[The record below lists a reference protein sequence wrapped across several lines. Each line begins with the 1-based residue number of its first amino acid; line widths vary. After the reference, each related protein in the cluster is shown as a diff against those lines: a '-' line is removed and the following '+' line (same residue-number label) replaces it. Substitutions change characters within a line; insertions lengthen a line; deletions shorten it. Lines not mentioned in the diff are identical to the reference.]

1 MSDEFD
7 KPDKNGP
14 EEESPEPEEGPS
26 ERERGFLEERMTRGG
41 RREESR
47 HEPAEEPS
55 ESESEPLEREQEFLR
70 ERIIRMRPKGEDT
83 TDTESGPT
91 FLPEKPEP
99 ETPFE
104 PPLVD
109 VPSELAETRRQA
121 LEQFR
126 QLRLQKLQSRR
137 AEERPGI
144 LPREAPVPPPA
155 NNWIPIGPSVLRQ
168 GQGAV
173 RPAVSGRTPAIAVA
187 PGGTRIYIGAAN
199 GGVWRSDDTG
209 QTWRSLMDAFD
220 RNPTPESPI
229 FLGSLGAD
237 SLAVGALA
245 IDPANPDRV
254 FVGTGEGSGGAYFGV
269 GPVVSFDGGSTWTLE
284 TLPGGTP
291 WLGSSF
297 YALAMDPGNP
307 DRLVSASRQGLHRRE
322 PDGSG
327 GFHWV
332 QKLPFTF
339 SSVVAAQAGGV
350 TTFYAAQWGGPVY
363 SSPDGDIWTKVGT
376 GFREF
381 SGLRISLAV
390 QPDNPNFLYALDANG
405 TVFRLDTADGN
416 WRSLGT
422 PAGLPHT
429 HQGYCMAIA
438 VAPDNVNR
446 IYVGS
451 STIQT
456 NGDSPTAYFDY
467 CGALYRCEVIVGD
480 TEIRMDTTYIGA
492 SVHADI
498 QILVFAPG
506 DPNKL
511 WVGCDG
517 GVFYST
523 NPTGSGLI
531 FTAHNT
537 GLQTLT
543 MNHLGQHPTEDA
555 VLFAGTQDNGG
566 ERFTGEE
573 AWLYFSPGDAGFA
586 VVNWENPSKI
596 LMTYTRGTIYRF
608 LTGGE
613 RYRYQNV
620 SVPLEWDTALFYAPL
635 VGTPPNPGSPTA
647 AAEADL
653 VAFGSFCPWIS
664 TVFGGEWRS
673 IPTNSLERDRLDA
686 QIRSL
691 VFASADRLYAGT
703 IYGSV
708 YRFDRSGDRWT
719 RERIDL
725 VGGPDRLLPRSSV
738 TDIAVDPSNSERI
751 YITFGGFGDYR
762 HVWYFNG
769 TQWEPRS
776 GPAVG
781 GSDSLLNVQANAIV
795 IDPAEPTHLYVGTD
809 IGVWRST
816 NSGATWEP
824 FSEGLPDAAVT
835 DMVLHNPRRLLRA
848 ATHGRGVWERD
859 LADTPRLGVELYV
872 RDTQF
877 DQGRLPTVDGLRDPT
892 AGWRNLRAY
901 HWAGPDIKLDT
912 PDVRGQYQFPL
923 DGRMDFY
930 HFVDTL
936 SDNPWSVFNHNTHAT
951 PTTLTRVYV
960 QVHNRGVLPAN
971 GVRVMLLVANPSAG
985 LPALPAGYEINVRNG
1000 IPIHT
1005 ADWHTV
1011 GLVLLDDV
1019 RVGMPKIAAFD
1030 LPSSMLPPPANG
1042 AGNNHPCVL
1051 ALIHHP
1057 EDQYT
1062 STLTH
1067 TDHNSLAERKAAH
1080 KNWTMVQF
1088 VGIGP
1093 DPAPVF
1099 IPFRIHNPDHEQSIH
1114 TRIRF
1119 HLEEYYGGG
1128 RLYGPSLQTA
1138 PQQEQRSIGPTV
1150 DDDLE
1155 PFKRWGE
1162 EHIRMIREN
1171 LETETSY
1178 DREWSLQ
1185 RIEDIERV
1193 LQDGFLFNLEE
1204 GTTPS
1209 EIHGIQ
1215 LEPGSYRT
1223 FFLALDRPEYS
1234 EIGQDYTIEIIQTGE
1249 NPEEVIGGLRVRV
1262 ELVLEPETETHRQ
1275 SSSASEH
1282 PGA

>member
-14 EEESPEPEEGPS
+14 QEESPEPEGGPS
-26 ERERGFLEERMTRGG
+26 ERERGFLEERRPARG
-41 RREESR
+41 RKEESR

-55 ESESEPLEREQEFLR
+55 ESESESEPLEREREFLR
-70 ERIIRMRPKGEDT
+70 ERMIRMRPKGEGAA
-83 TDTESGPT
+83 DTEAGPT
-91 FLPEKPEP
+91 FLSAKPEA
-99 ETPFE
+99 ETPSG
-104 PPLVD
+104 PPLVEA
-109 VPSELAETRRQA
+109 PPELAETRRQA

-126 QLRLQKLQSRR
+126 QLRVQKFQSRR
-137 AEERPGI
+137 AEEGPGI
-144 LPREAPVPPPA
+144 LPRQAPVPPPA
-155 NNWIPIGPSVLRQ
+155 DNWIPIGPSVLRQ

-229 FLGSLGAD
+229 FLGSLGTD
-237 SLAVGALA
+237 SLAIGALA
-245 IDPANPDRV
+245 IDPANPDRI

-269 GPVVSFDGGSTWTLE
+269 GPVVSFDGGSTWISE
-284 TLPGGTP
+284 TLPDGVP

-297 YALAMDPGNP
+297 YALAIDPGNP
-307 DRLVSASRQGLHRRE
+307 DRLISGSRQGIHRRE

-332 QKLPFTF
+332 PKALPIGFTWVG
-339 SSVVAAQAGGV
+339 SVVAAQTGGV
-350 TTFYAAQWGGPVY
+350 TIFYAAPWNGPVF
-363 SSPDGDIWTKVGT
+363 SSPDGEAWTQVGT
-376 GFREF
+376 GFPQF
-381 SGLRISLAV
+381 MGGRISLAV
-390 QPDNPNFLYALDANG
+390 QPDNPNVIYALDING
-405 TVFRLDTADGN
+405 NVYRLDTAEGN
-416 WRSLGT
+416 WRSLGMPPGFPGT
-422 PAGLPHT
+422 YA
-429 HQGYCMAIA
+429 GYCMAIE

-446 IYVGS
+446 IYVAG
-451 STIQT
+451 STIYT
-456 NGDSPTAYFDY
+456 NPDEQSPYNYDY
-467 CGALYRCEVIVGD
+467 CGALYRCEVILSD
-480 TEIRMDTTYIGA
+480 TGIRMDSTYIGG
-492 SVHADI
+492 SLHADLHA
-498 QILVFAPG
+498 LVFAPG

-531 FTAHNT
+531 FMARNT

-573 AWLYFSPGDAGFA
+573 AWLYSAPGDAGFA
-586 VVNWENPSKI
+586 VVNWENPTKVLI
-596 LMTYTRGTIYRF
+596 TYTRGTIFRF
-608 LTGGE
+608 LNGGE
-613 RYRYQNV
+613 RNMFDYA
-620 SVPLEWDTALFYAPL
+620 SVPLEWEDPLFYAPL

-653 VAFGSFCPWIS
+653 VAFGSVRPWIS
-664 TVFGGEWRS
+664 TRFGDEWRS
-673 IPTNSLERDRLDA
+673 IPTNSLQRDRLDSS
-686 QIRSL
+686 IRSL

-703 IYGSV
+703 IGGGV
-708 YRFDRSGDRWT
+708 YRFDRSGERWR
-719 RERIDL
+719 RERIDI
-725 VGGPDRLLPRSSV
+725 VGDPDTLPPLSCV
-738 TDIAVDPSNSERI
+738 TDIAVDPSNPERI

-762 HVWYFNG
+762 HVWFFDG

-781 GSDSLLNVQANAIV
+781 GADSLLNVQANAIV
-795 IDPAEPTHLYVGTD
+795 IDPAEPAHLYVGTD

-816 NSGATWEP
+816 NSGVTWEP

-835 DMVLHNPRRLLRA
+835 DMLLHNPRRLLRA
-848 ATHGRGVWERD
+848 ATHGRSVWERN

-872 RDTQF
+872 RDTQL
-877 DQGRLPTVDGLRDPT
+877 DQGRFPTVDGLRDPS

-912 PDVRGQYQFPL
+912 PDVRGRYQFPL
-923 DGRMDFY
+923 DGRMDF
-930 HFVDTL
+930 HRFVDSLT
-936 SDNPWSVFNHNTHAT
+936 DNIEDVFNHTTYST
-951 PTTLTRVYV
+951 PTTLHRAYV
-960 QVHNRGVLPAN
+960 QVHNRGVVRAS

-1019 RVGMPKIAAFD
+1019 RVGMPGIAGFD
-1030 LPSSMLPPPANG
+1030 LPSSMLPPSANL
-1042 AGNNHPCVL
+1042 AGNNHPCLL

-1088 VGIGP
+1088 VGMGP

-1099 IPFRIHNPDHEQSIH
+1099 IPFRIHNPDAEQSIH
-1114 TRIRF
+1114 SGIRF
-1119 HLEEYYGGG
+1119 HLEEYYGRG
-1128 RLYGPSLQTA
+1128 RLYGPALQT
-1138 PQQEQRSIGPTV
+1138 PQQQGQGIVGPAA
-1150 DDDLE
+1150 DDDLA
-1155 PFKRWGE
+1155 PFKSWGE
-1162 EHIRMIREN
+1162 EHIRRIREN
-1171 LETETSY
+1171 LESETPY

-1185 RIEDIERV
+1185 RIEDVERV
-1193 LQDGFLFNLEE
+1193 LQDGFMFHIE
-1204 GTTPS
+1204 GGTAPS
-1209 EIHGIQ
+1209 ELHGIQ
-1215 LEPGSYRT
+1215 LEPGSDRT

-1234 EIGQDYTIEIIQTGE
+1234 EIGQDYTIEIIQTGG
-1249 NPEEVIGGLRVRV
+1249 NQEEMIGGLRVRV
-1262 ELVLEPETETHRQ
+1262 EIVIEPGT
-1275 SSSASEH
+1275 
-1282 PGA
+1282 

>member
-7 KPDKNGP
+7 KPDKNGS
-14 EEESPEPEEGPS
+14 EEESPEPQGGPS
-26 ERERGFLEERMTRGG
+26 ERERGFLQERMSSRG

-47 HEPAEEPS
+47 HELAEEPS
-55 ESESEPLEREQEFLR
+55 ESESEPLERDREFLR
-70 ERIIRMRPKGEDT
+70 ERMIRMRPKGEGT
-83 TDTESGPT
+83 SDTEPAPT
-91 FLPEKPEP
+91 FLSAKPEA
-99 ETPFE
+99 ETPFG
-104 PPLVD
+104 PPPVEA
-109 VPSELAETRRQA
+109 PPELAETRRQA
-121 LEQFR
+121 LEEFR

-137 AEERPGI
+137 AEEGSGI

-173 RPAVSGRTPAIAVA
+173 KPAVSGRTPAIAVA

-220 RNPTPESPI
+220 RNPIPADPTY
-229 FLGSLGAD
+229 LGALGTD
-237 SLAVGALA
+237 SLAIGALA
-245 IDPANPDRV
+245 IDPANPDRI

-269 GPVVSFDGGSTWTLE
+269 GPVVSFDGGNTWTPE
-284 TLPGGTP
+284 TLPDGLS
-291 WLGSSF
+291 WFGSSF

-307 DRLVSASRQGLHRRE
+307 DRLISASRQGLHRRE
-322 PDGSG
+322 PDGAG

-332 QKLPFTF
+332 PKALPAAALWVG
-339 SSVVAAQAGGV
+339 SVVAAQTGGV
-350 TTFYAAQWGGPVY
+350 TTFYAAPWGGPVF
-363 SSPDGDIWTKVGT
+363 SSPDGEAWTQVGA
-376 GFREF
+376 GFPE
-381 SGLRISLAV
+381 SIGGRISLAI
-390 QPDNPNFLYALDANG
+390 QSDNPSVIYALAING
-405 TVFRLDTADGN
+405 NVYRLDTADGN
-416 WRSLGT
+416 WRDLGI
-422 PAGLPHT
+422 PAGFPGT
-429 HQGYCMAIA
+429 YGGYCMAIA

-446 IYVGS
+446 IYVGGATVYS
-451 STIQT
+451 DGISQHV
-456 NGDSPTAYFDY
+456 PHAFDHDHS
-467 CGALYRCEVIVGD
+467 GALYRCEVIIND
-480 TEIRMDTTYIGA
+480 TESRMDSTYIGG

-498 QILVFAPG
+498 HALVFAPG

-511 WVGCDG
+511 WVSCDG

-523 NPTGSGLI
+523 NPTGSGFI
-531 FTAHNT
+531 FTARNT

-573 AWLYFSPGDAGFA
+573 AWLYSSWGDAGFA
-586 VVNWENPSKI
+586 VVNWENPSKVLI
-596 LMTYTRGTIYRF
+596 TYTRGSIYRSF
-608 LTGGE
+608 VGGE
-613 RYRYQNV
+613 RYIYQWAG
-620 SVPLEWDTALFYAPL
+620 VPLEWMEDVLFYAPL
-635 VGTPPNPGSPTA
+635 VGTPPNLGSPTA
-647 AAEADL
+647 EAEADL
-653 VAFGSFCPWIS
+653 VAFGSVRPWIS
-664 TVFGGEWRS
+664 TSFGSEWRS
-673 IPTNSLERDRLDA
+673 IPTNRIQRDRLDSA
-686 QIRSL
+686 IRSL
-691 VFASADRLYAGT
+691 VFASANRLYVGT
-703 IYGSV
+703 IGGGL
-708 YRFDRSGDRWT
+708 YRFDRSGTRWR
-719 RERIDL
+719 REQIDI
-725 VGGPDRLLPRSSV
+725 VGDPDQLPPLSSV
-738 TDIAVDPSNSERI
+738 TDIAVVPSNSERI

-762 HVWYFNG
+762 HVWFFDG

-776 GPAVG
+776 GPEVG

-835 DMVLHNPRRLLRA
+835 DLVLHNPRRLLRA

-859 LADTPRLGVELYV
+859 LSDSPSLGVELYV
-872 RDTQF
+872 RDTQL

-892 AGWRNLRAY
+892 AGWRNRRAY

-912 PDVRGQYQFPL
+912 PDIKGQYQFPR
-923 DGRMDFY
+923 DCTMDFH
-930 HFVDTL
+930 HFVDSL
-936 SDNPWSVFNHNTHAT
+936 SDYAEVVFNHNTHAT
-951 PTTLTRVYV
+951 PTTINRVYV

-985 LPALPAGYEINVRNG
+985 LPVLPAGYEINVRNG

-1030 LPSSMLPPPANG
+1030 LPSSMLPPSANV

-1051 ALIHHP
+1051 AFIHHP
-1057 EDQYT
+1057 DDQYT
-1062 STLTH
+1062 STITH
-1067 TDHNSLAERKAAH
+1067 TDHNSLAERKAAQ
-1080 KNWTMVQF
+1080 KNSTMVQF
-1088 VGIGP
+1088 VGPGP

-1099 IPFRIHNPDHEQSIH
+1099 IPFRIHNPNHEQSIH
-1114 TRIRF
+1114 TGIRF
-1119 HLEEYYGGG
+1119 HLEEYYARG
-1128 RLYGPSLQTA
+1128 RLYGPALQT
-1138 PQQEQRSIGPTV
+1138 PQQQQQTISDPTV
-1150 DDDLE
+1150 NDDLE
-1155 PFKRWGE
+1155 SFKTWGE

-1171 LETETSY
+1171 LESETPY

-1185 RIEDIERV
+1185 RIEDVERI
-1193 LQDGFLFNLEE
+1193 LHDGALFNIE
-1204 GTTPS
+1204 GGATPV
-1209 EIHGIQ
+1209 ELRGIQ
-1215 LEPGSYRT
+1215 LEPGGYKT

-1249 NPEEVIGGLRVRV
+1249 NQNEIIGGLRVRV
-1262 ELVLEPETETHRQ
+1262 EIVIEPEI
-1275 SSSASEH
+1275 
-1282 PGA
+1282 

>member
-7 KPDKNGP
+7 NRDKNQP
-14 EEESPEPEEGPS
+14 EEESPEPERDPS
-26 ERERGFLEERMTRGG
+26 ERERGFLEERMTSRSRKEEG
-41 RREESR
+41 RP
-47 HEPAEEPS
+47 EPAEEPS
-55 ESESEPLEREQEFLR
+55 ESESEPLEREREFLR
-70 ERIIRMRPKGEDT
+70 ERMIRMRPKSEGT
-83 TDTESGPT
+83 TDAEPGPT
-91 FLPEKPEP
+91 FLPAKPEA
-99 ETPFE
+99 ETPFG

-109 VPSELAETRRQA
+109 VPPELAETRRQA
-121 LEQFR
+121 LEEFR

-137 AEERPGI
+137 AEAGPGI
-144 LPREAPVPPPA
+144 SPREAPVPPPV

-220 RNPTPESPI
+220 RNPTPEAPS
-229 FLGSLGAD
+229 FLGSLGTD
-237 SLAVGALA
+237 SLAIGALA
-245 IDPANPDRV
+245 IDPANPDRI

-269 GPVVSFDGGSTWTLE
+269 GPVVSFDGGSTWTPE
-284 TLPGGTP
+284 TLPGGMP
-291 WLGSSF
+291 WFGSSF
-297 YALAMDPGNP
+297 YALAIDPGNP
-307 DRLVSASRQGLHRRE
+307 DRLISGSRQGIHRRE

-332 QKLPFTF
+332 PKALPSGVTWIG
-339 SSVVAAQAGGV
+339 SVVAAQTGGV
-350 TTFYAAQWGGPVY
+350 TTFYAAPWNGPVF
-363 SSPDGDIWTKVGT
+363 SSPDGDTWTQVGT
-376 GFREF
+376 GFPEF
-381 SGLRISLAV
+381 IGGRISLAV
-390 QPDNPNFLYALDANG
+390 QPDNPNVIYALDANG
-405 TVFRLDTADGN
+405 TVLRLDTTDGN
-416 WRSLGT
+416 WRNLGM
-422 PAGLPHT
+422 PAGFPGT
-429 HQGYCMAIA
+429 YGGYCMAIA

-446 IYVGS
+446 IYVAGS
-451 STIQT
+451 TVYT
-456 NGDSPTAYFDY
+456 NGDAPSAYGSDY
-467 CGALYRCEVIVGD
+467 CGALYRCEVMIGN
-480 TEIRMDTTYIGA
+480 TESRLDTTYIGT
-492 SVHADI
+492 SLHADI
-498 QILVFAPG
+498 HVLVFAPG

-517 GVFYST
+517 GIFYST

-531 FTAHNT
+531 FMARNT

-566 ERFTGEE
+566 ERFTGEA
-573 AWLYFSPGDAGFA
+573 AWLYSSWGDAGFA
-586 VVNWENPSKI
+586 VVNWENPSKVLI
-596 LMTYTRGTIYRF
+596 TYTRGTIFRSF
-608 LTGGE
+608 IGGE
-613 RYRYQNV
+613 RYMYHSVN
-620 SVPLEWDTALFYAPL
+620 VPLEGDDPLFYAPL
-635 VGTPPNPGSPTA
+635 VGTPPNLGSPTA
-647 AAEADL
+647 AAEANL
-653 VAFGSFCPWIS
+653 VAFGSVRPWIS
-664 TVFGGEWRS
+664 TTFGDEWQS
-673 IPTNSLERDRLDA
+673 IPTNRLQRDRLDA
-686 QIRSL
+686 PIRSL

-703 IYGSV
+703 IGGGV
-708 YRFDRSGDRWT
+708 YCFDRSGDRWR
-719 RERIDL
+719 RERIDII
-725 VGGPDRLLPRSSV
+725 GDPDVLPPLSSV

-762 HVWYFNG
+762 HVWFFDG

-781 GSDSLLNVQANAIV
+781 NLDSLLNVQANAIV

-848 ATHGRGVWERD
+848 ATHGRGVWERN
-859 LADTPRLGVELYV
+859 LSETPRLGVELYV
-872 RDTQF
+872 RDTQL

-923 DGRMDFY
+923 DGTMDF
-930 HFVDTL
+930 HQFVDSL
-936 SDNPWSVFNHNTHAT
+936 SDTPESVFNHNTHAT

-1019 RVGMPKIAAFD
+1019 RVGIPKIAAFD
-1030 LPSSMLPPPANG
+1030 LPSSMLPPSAN
-1042 AGNNHPCVL
+1042 ATGNNHPCVL

-1062 STLTH
+1062 STITH
-1067 TDHNSLAERKAAH
+1067 TDNNSLAECKAAH
-1080 KNWTMVQF
+1080 KNLTMVQF
-1088 VGIGP
+1088 VGMGP

-1099 IPFRIHNPDHEQSIH
+1099 IPFRIHNPNHEQSIH
-1114 TRIRF
+1114 TGIRF
-1119 HLEEYYGGG
+1119 HLEEYYARR
-1128 RLYGPSLQTA
+1128 RLYGPALQTDQ
-1138 PQQEQRSIGPTV
+1138 QQEQGINDPTL

-1162 EHIRMIREN
+1162 EHIRLIREN
-1171 LETETSY
+1171 LASETPY

-1193 LQDGFLFNLEE
+1193 LHNGALFNIEG
-1204 GTTPS
+1204 GTTPA

-1215 LEPGSYRT
+1215 MEPESYRT

-1249 NPEEVIGGLRVRV
+1249 NQDEVIGGLRVRV
-1262 ELVLEPETETHRQ
+1262 ELVMEPE
-1275 SSSASEH
+1275 
-1282 PGA
+1282 P